1 MVLMRLRSMAI
12 VANSPASNILNN
24 PSLGSRL
31 RRANSLRGRWEVER
45 VLTEALAMRRLVIVH
60 NGSAFLLF
68 RWPDGD
74 LLVSN
79 HETDLPEILQNSVD
93 CGQQRN
99 SEYLVLAA
107 PTAPSSLGSMVM
119 APPPLGS
126 RNIYSILYTGAVS
139 LRPRWEEIVRLLKC
153 RVVR

>member
-1 MVLMRLRSMAI
+1 
-12 VANSPASNILNN
+12 
-24 PSLGSRL
+24 
-31 RRANSLRGRWEVER
+31 
-45 VLTEALAMRRLVIVH
+45 MRRLVIVH
-60 NGSAFLLF
+60 SGSAFLLF
-68 RWPDGD
+68 RWPGGD

-79 HETDLPEILQNSVD
+79 READLPEILQNSVD

-139 LRPRWEEIVRLLKC
+139 LRSRWEEIDIGRSAGKNHAIEDYLMFPIEFLTVSC
-153 RVVR
+153 RVFLAPAPIQKRGRAAE

>member
-1 MVLMRLRSMAI
+1 
-12 VANSPASNILNN
+12 
-24 PSLGSRL
+24 
-31 RRANSLRGRWEVER
+31 
-45 VLTEALAMRRLVIVH
+45 MRRLVIVH
-60 NGSAFLLF
+60 SGSAFLLF

-79 HETDLPEILQNSVD
+79 READLPEILQNSVD
-93 CGQQRN
+93 RGQQRN
-99 SEYLVLAA
+99 SEYLVPAA

-139 LRPRWEEIVRLLKC
+139 LRSRWEEIVRLLKC

>member
-12 VANSPASNILNN
+12 VANSPASNRLNN

-60 NGSAFLLF
+60 SGSAFLLF
-68 RWPDGD
+68 RWPGGD

-79 HETDLPEILQNSVD
+79 READLPEILQNSVD
-93 CGQQRN
+93 RGQQRN
-99 SEYLVLAA
+99 SEYLVPAA

-119 APPPLGS
+119 ALLLS
-126 RNIYSILYTGAVS
+126 VAEISTIFYTAVQLAFDRDGRKS
-139 LRPRWEEIVRLLKC
+139 SGC
-153 RVVR
+153 